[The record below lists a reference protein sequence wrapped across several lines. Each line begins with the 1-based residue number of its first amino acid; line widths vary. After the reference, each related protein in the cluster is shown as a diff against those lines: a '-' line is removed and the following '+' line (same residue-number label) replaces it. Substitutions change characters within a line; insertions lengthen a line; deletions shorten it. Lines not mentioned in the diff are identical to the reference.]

1 MQLLPLSQNECPDLT
16 IVLTVHNA
24 GKFINQGLTQIE
36 KARKLHYKIVIVDD
50 ASTDET
56 INSLRKISD
65 GQQIKLFELNEN
77 VGSAQARNIGMKFV
91 ETKYVWFIDFDD
103 EINIEILNV
112 KQELE
117 ELSSLVADVKVF
129 NFSWRQFL
137 DRSIPEEI
145 IHYCSPPKDPPFFA
159 RNELFSMSHWPL
171 GVWRMIFRT
180 KFLIDNEV
188 LWRPTYQDLGSGKRY
203 LEDVFF
209 FAKFLSF
216 NPKVIKSESELPL
229 YKYHIHDSYRERE
242 EGEQGN
248 EEKFVLVLLE
258 TLKTKSLKTP
268 VFIQA
273 LLAKSIWSSP
283 VIPTRV
289 EVPRVRRRIIFSL
302 KALQYS
308 VTHRYRLIGYL
319 ASNIYRY
326 FVVTA
331 LRMILNLVNRDQEKM
346 FRHEFY
352 ILKAKED
359 FLKLRE

>member
-1 MQLLPLSQNECPDLT
+1 VQLLPLSQNECPDLT

-145 IHYCSPPKDPPFFA
+145 IHYC
-159 RNELFSMSHWPL
+159 
-171 GVWRMIFRT
+171 
-180 KFLIDNEV
+180 
-188 LWRPTYQDLGSGKRY
+188 
-203 LEDVFF
+203 
-209 FAKFLSF
+209 
-216 NPKVIKSESELPL
+216 
-229 YKYHIHDSYRERE
+229 
-242 EGEQGN
+242 
-248 EEKFVLVLLE
+248 
-258 TLKTKSLKTP
+258 
-268 VFIQA
+268 
-273 LLAKSIWSSP
+273 
-283 VIPTRV
+283 
-289 EVPRVRRRIIFSL
+289 
-302 KALQYS
+302 
-308 VTHRYRLIGYL
+308 
-319 ASNIYRY
+319 
-326 FVVTA
+326 
-331 LRMILNLVNRDQEKM
+331 
-346 FRHEFY
+346 
-352 ILKAKED
+352 
-359 FLKLRE
+359 